1 VSRKSGTGGA
11 CALFVGVRMSDV
23 MSTSVESLMIDA
35 AELDDEP
42 SLVSSEQ
49 EPEAWSVTVDL
60 KTLKKMTAKNIKRQ
74 DHIWG
79 QSVSHSVSHRV
90 DYMDY
95 SLAHRRAFY
104 FVYAIQ
110 RCSLW
115 SPYGIGQT
123 IIFMVALCNRAD
135 HYIFALW
142 FLSSFY
148 LLFLFLA

>member
-1 VSRKSGTGGA
+1 VSRKPGIGGA
-11 CALFVGVRMSDV
+11 CALYVGVRMSDV

-79 QSVSHSVSHRV
+79 QSVSHSVTQLVSW
-90 DYMDY
+90 
-95 SLAHRRAFY
+95 SLTSLFSTNM
-104 FVYAIQ
+104 AI
-110 RCSLW
+110 
-115 SPYGIGQT
+115 
-123 IIFMVALCNRAD
+123 
-135 HYIFALW
+135 
-142 FLSSFY
+142 
-148 LLFLFLA
+148 